1 LDFLRVSDTDIV
13 TVNVPLH
20 FMNEDQCQ
28 AIFLGGLLDKQLTS
42 VKISCQASMLPEYI
56 EVDIANLKLDHV
68 LHLSD
73 LILPQGSSIPE
84 LSQSSD
90 HNLSVAVIH
99 NPRGSKE
106 DAAPAK

>member
-1 LDFLRVSDTDIV
+1 
-13 TVNVPLH
+13 
-20 FMNEDQCQ
+20 
-28 AIFLGGLLDKQLTS
+28 
-42 VKISCQASMLPEYI
+42 
-56 EVDIANLKLDHV
+56 
-68 LHLSD
+68 